1 MEEPFDSRLELVVQ
15 SGGGHGE
22 TFLLDRPR
30 VVLGRLDPGDEP
42 TPGVIA
48 FPDATVSRV
57 HAHLEWDARRARYVL
72 EHRSRTNAT
81 VVNGLQVTGSH
92 VLEVGDQVKL
102 GSLVCRLQ
110 HCTHEGHR
118 PRAEVVRSIQ
128 SGSYLVCLVGPSAGA
143 ILPLNYTH
151 LALRES
157 LLTSDVPGLFV
168 PGAGDAQAD
177 LYWDGEGFTV
187 HPGPSGRPLRLLTCR
202 PGLVRKI
209 VLNDPE
215 GIPLRPGSLLVCGQ
229 AVLTPARAEQAGV
242 LRERVLDKSPLE
254 LLHPLLGSVDPEAD
268 PCWRGEQEYVLEV
281 LSGARRGTRLWLDPD
296 RLEEPV
302 TVGPAPADLELP
314 DQHAPRLEL
323 RFHEGQVLVLNAD
336 ATMSFTHN
344 WELVTPGEEV
354 RAFSGDRFSFERT
367 VVSFEHKPTQARVD
381 SLSLYLG
388 DLELP
393 LVREVNSLGYN
404 PQSELRVD
412 DRRLAPTHGY
422 VEVRS
427 TGVFYRHKDPKSE
440 VLVGDLVVRAGQEV
454 ELALGDVLELSEDL
468 RLRLDSR
475 WQLGRPGDHVRIGPT
490 SGGRLEAADCSGP
503 DEFEPT

>member
-1 MEEPFDSRLELVVQ
+1 MDEPFESRLELVVQ
-15 SGGGHGE
+15 SGGGQGE
-22 TFLLDRPR
+22 AFVLDRPR

-42 TPGVIA
+42 TPGVVA

-81 VVNGLQVTGSH
+81 VVNGLQVTGTH

-102 GSLVCRLQ
+102 GSLVCCLQ
-110 HCTHEGHR
+110 RCTHEGHR

-128 SGSYLVCLVGPSAGA
+128 SGLYLVCLVGPSAGA

-202 PGLVRKI
+202 PGLVREV
-209 VLNDPE
+209 VLSDPE
-215 GIPLRPGSLLVCGQ
+215 GVPLLPGSLLVCGL
-229 AVLTPARAEQAGV
+229 AVLTLARAEQAGV
-242 LRERVLDKSPLE
+242 LREQVLAKSPLE
-254 LLHPLLGSVDPEAD
+254 ALHPLLGRVDPEAD
-268 PCWRGEQEYVLEV
+268 PCWKGEQEYLLEV
-281 LSGARRGTRLWLDPD
+281 LSGARRGTRLWLDPE
-296 RLEEPV
+296 RLEGPV

-314 DQHAPRLEL
+314 DQHAPGLEL
-323 RFHEGQVLVLNAD
+323 SFRDGKVLVLNAD

-354 RAFSGDRFSFERT
+354 QACSGDRLSFERT
-367 VVSFEHKPTQARVD
+367 VVSFEHAPTQARVD
-381 SLSLYLG
+381 RLSLYLG

-404 PQSELRVD
+404 PQSDLRVD
-412 DRRLAPTHGY
+412 DRRLAPTHGF
-422 VEVRS
+422 VEVRP

-440 VLVGDLVVRAGQEV
+440 VQVRDRVVRAGQEV
-454 ELALGDVLELSEDL
+454 ELALGDVLELSEDV
-468 RLRLDSR
+468 RLRLDAR
-475 WQLGRPGDHVRIGPT
+475 WQVGRPGDHVRIAPLEPERVDPPGP
-490 SGGRLEAADCSGP
+490 SGL
-503 DEFEPT
+503 DEFKPA

>member
-1 MEEPFDSRLELVVQ
+1 MDESFDSRLELVVQ
-15 SGGGHGE
+15 SGGGQGE
-22 TFLLDRPR
+22 TWLLDRPR

-42 TPGVIA
+42 TPGVVA
-48 FPDATVSRV
+48 FPDPTVSRV
-57 HAHLEWDARRARYVL
+57 HAHLEWDARRSRYVL

-92 VLEVGDQVKL
+92 MLEVGDLIKL

-128 SGSYLVCLVGPSAGA
+128 SGLYLVCLVGPSAGA

-151 LALRES
+151 LAVRES

-202 PGLVRKI
+202 PGLVRKV

-215 GIPLRPGSLLVCGQ
+215 GVPLLPGSLLVCGA
-229 AVLTPARAEQAGV
+229 AVLMATRAEQAGI
-242 LRERVLDKSPLE
+242 LREKVQGKEPLE
-254 LLHPLLGSVDPEAD
+254 LLHPLFAQVNPEAE
-268 PCWRGEQEYVLEV
+268 PCWRGDQEYLLEV
-281 LSGARRGTRLWLDPD
+281 LSGARRGTRLWLDPEG
-296 RLEEPV
+296 LEEPV
-302 TVGPAPADLELP
+302 ILGPAPADLELP

-323 RFHEGQVLVLNAD
+323 RFRDGEIWLLNAD
-336 ATMSFTHN
+336 ATMSFSHN

-354 RAFSGDRFSFERT
+354 QVFSGDRFSFERT
-367 VVSFEHKPTQARVD
+367 VVCFQHLPIQARVD
-381 SLSLYLG
+381 RLSLYHG

-393 LVREVNSLGYN
+393 LVRQINSLGYN
-404 PQSELRVD
+404 PQSDLRVD
-412 DRRLAPTHGY
+412 DRRLAPTHGF
-422 VEVRS
+422 VEVRPA
-427 TGVFYRHKDPKSE
+427 GVIYRHKDPRSE
-440 VLVGDLVVRAGQEV
+440 VRVRDLVVRAGQEV
-454 ELALGDVLELSEDL
+454 ELALGDVLELAGDI
-468 RLRLDSR
+468 RLRLDTR
-475 WQLGRPGDHVRIGPT
+475 WQVGRPGDHVRIGPPSDERSEP
-490 SGGRLEAADCSGP
+490 SGLSDPEES
-503 DEFEPT
+503 EPT